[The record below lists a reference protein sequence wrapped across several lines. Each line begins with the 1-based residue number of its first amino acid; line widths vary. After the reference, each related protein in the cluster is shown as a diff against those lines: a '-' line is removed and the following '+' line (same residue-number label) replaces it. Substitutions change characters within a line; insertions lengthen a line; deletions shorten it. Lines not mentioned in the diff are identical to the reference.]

1 MAHSPSG
8 RLARRSSGRIAT
20 ALLIVLI
27 GLLLLASTT
36 GAFPT
41 ESIWSWVPL
50 LFVLLGLWAI
60 WKSGG
65 RNLTGPIMVIAI
77 AGTFQLRNLAV
88 ISDELIGAW
97 WPLFIVLFGVL
108 LLFGRERR
116 RRFGIDTSTADE
128 VNAISIFGGSDR
140 RVTSK
145 QFLGGEAVSI
155 FGGGEIDLRD
165 ATVKNKPAVIESV
178 AIFGGPEI
186 RVPEDWNVKLDVLT
200 LFGAAEDSRPR
211 VAVSEEPDLVVTGV
225 TIFGGVEI
233 LD

>member
-1 MAHSPSG
+1 MA
-8 RLARRSSGRIAT
+8 ARSTGRIVT
-20 ALLIVLI
+20 ALLIILV

-36 GAFPT
+36 GLFAT
-41 ESIWSWVPL
+41 ATIWTWVPL
-50 LFVLLGLWAI
+50 VFVLLGAWAI
-60 WKSGG
+60 WKSRG

-77 AGTFQLRNLAV
+77 AGTYQLRNLDYITDAQ
-88 ISDELIGAW
+88 IGNW

-108 LLFGRERR
+108 LLVGRERR
-116 RRFGIDTSTADE
+116 RRWGAHASGADE
-128 VNAISIFGGSDR
+128 VSSISIFGGSDQ

-145 QFLGGEAVSI
+145 AFAGGEAVSI
-155 FGGGEIDLRD
+155 FGGGEIDLRE
-165 ATVKNKPAVIESV
+165 AAVENPPAVIESV

-200 LFGAAEDSRPR
+200 LFGAAEDTRPR
-211 VAVSEEPDLVVTGV
+211 TEVSDEPDLVVTGV

>member
-1 MAHSPSG
+1 MVA
-8 RLARRSSGRIAT
+8 RSSSRIVT
-20 ALLIVLI
+20 ALLIVLV

-36 GAFPT
+36 GAFAT
-41 ESIWSWVPL
+41 ESIWAWVPL
-50 LFVLLGLWAI
+50 VFVLLGLWAI

-65 RNLTGPIMVIAI
+65 RNLTGPIMVVAI
-77 AGTFQLRNLAV
+77 AGTYQLRNLGFVTDAQ
-88 ISDELIGAW
+88 IGTW
-97 WPLFIVLFGVL
+97 WPLFIVLFGL
-108 LLFGRERR
+108 LLLVGRERR
-116 RRFGIDTSTADE
+116 RRFGADTTSADE
-128 VNAISIFGGSDR
+128 VSAISVFGGSDR
-140 RVTSK
+140 RITSK
-145 QFLGGEAVSI
+145 QFVGGEAVSI

-165 ATVKNKPAVIESV
+165 AEVENPPAVIESV

-211 VAVSEEPDLVVTGV
+211 TEVSAELDLVVTGV

>member
-1 MAHSPSG
+1 MVA
-8 RLARRSSGRIAT
+8 RSSSRIVT
-20 ALLIVLI
+20 ALLIVLV

-36 GAFPT
+36 GAFAT
-41 ESIWSWVPL
+41 ESIWAWVPL
-50 LFVLLGLWAI
+50 VFVLLGLWAI

-65 RNLTGPIMVIAI
+65 RNLTGPIMVVAI
-77 AGTFQLRNLAV
+77 AGTYQLRNLGFVTDAQ
-88 ISDELIGAW
+88 IGTW
-97 WPLFIVLFGVL
+97 WPLFIVLFGL
-108 LLFGRERR
+108 LLLVGRERR
-116 RRFGIDTSTADE
+116 RRFGADTTSADE
-128 VNAISIFGGSDR
+128 VSAISVFGGSDR
-140 RVTSK
+140 RITSK
-145 QFLGGEAVSI
+145 QFVGGEAVSI

-165 ATVKNKPAVIESV
+165 AEVENPPAVIESV

-211 VAVSEEPDLVVTGV
+211 TEVSAEPDLVVTGV